1 VKRIPDYF
9 NKGFFEACGALIGL
23 VVSDN
28 LLGFTKTPYSNEI
41 AGGVATVVILIG
53 VLSENRSWH
62 RVYWTR
68 VQRIVSWMFA
78 AMGLI
83 ILGTSGEKQLGVFS
97 GPPLSV
103 FNVGVAVYLFLGI
116 ALTVPFFLLADW
128 NREEPKI
135 RSVPTIFNPDFIIDN
150 D

>member
-1 VKRIPDYF
+1 M
-9 NKGFFEACGALIGL
+9 A
-23 VVSDN
+23 S
-28 LLGFTKTPYSNEI
+28 S
-41 AGGVATVVILIG
+41 
-53 VLSENRSWH
+53 VLDKSPENR
-62 RVYWTR
+62 
-68 VQRIVSWMFA
+68 
-78 AMGLI
+78 
-83 ILGTSGEKQLGVFS
+83 ILDVCGHGTYHPWDFRGKTLGVFS